1 VSLLRL
7 EDVEKEFVVKRSP
20 LGRARATLC
29 AVRGVSLSLE
39 PGESLGIVGESGCGK
54 TTLARLVLR
63 LSEPTAGSVWFDGID
78 ISHLRERSLR
88 PLRRHLQA
96 VFQDPY
102 GSLNPRMRVG
112 DIVAEPLRSFGVAAG
127 DRERRVAEVLSTVGL
142 SPDAAESYPHAFSGG
157 QRQRIGIARALALRP
172 RLLVCDE
179 AVSSLDVSIQAQ
191 ILNLLADIQER
202 TGLALLF
209 ISHNLAVVRHLCHRI
224 AVMYLGQVVELA
236 SESELFETPAHPYT
250 RALLSAALE
259 PRFDPE
265 SRRSDT
271 TRALLPGEIPSP
283 LEPPEGCGFR
293 TRCPIA
299 REECREPP
307 ALLPG
312 PHPGH
317 DVRCPYTAA
326 GSG

>member
-1 VSLLRL
+1 LSLLL
-7 EDVEKEFVVKRSP
+7 LAGVEKEFVVRRSA
-20 LGRARATLC
+20 LGVLRKTLRAL
-29 AVRGVSLSLE
+29 RGVSFSLE

-63 LSEPTAGSVWFDGID
+63 LTEPSAGSIHFDGVD
-78 ISHLRERSLR
+78 VSHLPERKVR

-112 DIVAEPLRSFGVAAG
+112 DIVSEPLKSFGVAAG

-142 SPDAAESYPHAFSGG
+142 SRDAAESYPHAFSGG
-157 QRQRIGIARALALRP
+157 QRQRIGIARALALGP
-172 RLLVCDE
+172 KLLVCDE
-179 AVSSLDVSIQAQ
+179 AVSALDVSIQAQ
-191 ILNLLADIQER
+191 ILNLLADIQGR

-236 SESELFETPAHPYT
+236 SQRDLFESPAHPYT
-250 RALLSAALE
+250 RALLAAVLE

-265 SRRSDT
+265 SRR
-271 TRALLPGEIPSP
+271 AGVLPKLLPGEIPSP
-283 LEPPEGCGFR
+283 IDPPEGCGFR

-299 REECREPP
+299 REECRNPP
-307 ALLPG
+307 ALEPWS
-312 PHPGH
+312 HPGH
-317 DVRCPYTAA
+317 EVRCPYAA
-326 GSG
+326 ESG